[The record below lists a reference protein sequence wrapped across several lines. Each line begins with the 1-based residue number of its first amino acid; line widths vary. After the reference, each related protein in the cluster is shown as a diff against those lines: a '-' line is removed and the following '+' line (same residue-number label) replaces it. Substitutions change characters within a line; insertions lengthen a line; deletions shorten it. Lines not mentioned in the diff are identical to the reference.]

1 MKNILLL
8 DAYNLIYRAR
18 YSGMNKGNNSTVF
31 NFFRGVRPLVEKFNP
46 DITYFVLEG
55 RPKKRIEVSPDYK
68 GQRVY
73 TDKDDFNRQRKEIIS
88 LVKKYFPFIVVKHDD
103 FECDDII
110 NHLAVNNH
118 KNDNVTIVSS
128 DTDFIQSIKENI
140 KLYNPVQKK
149 FLEATTY
156 DYVSWKSLVGD
167 KSDNIEGFKG
177 IGNKKA
183 QKLLSDNNALEDF
196 LIKENNRDIYNR
208 NTFMIKFHELNNSEI
223 TSIQLH
229 SLSNKPDWNNLKQ
242 IFIDYEFNSITKKD
256 KTWNNFINTFDNL
269 ERNMKY
275 DNWNSFAK

>member
-31 NFFRGVRPLVEKFNP
+31 NFFRGIRPLVEKFNP

-55 RPKKRIEVSPDYK
+55 RPKKRLEVSPDYK

-88 LVKKYFPFIVVKHDD
+88 LVKEYLPFIVVKHDD

-196 LIKENNRDIYNR
+196 LIKENNRDIYNK
-208 NTFMIKFHELNNSEI
+208 NTFMIKFHELNNSEVN
-223 TSIQLH
+223 TLQLH

-242 IFIDYEFNSITKKD
+242 IFINYDFNSITKKD
-256 KTWNNFINTFDNL
+256 KTWNNFINTFNNL
-269 ERNMKY
+269 ERNMQY
-275 DNWNSFAK
+275 DN

>member
-275 DNWNSFAK
+275 DN

>member
-55 RPKKRIEVSPDYK
+55 RPKKRLEVSPDYK

-223 TSIQLH
+223 TSLQLH

-242 IFIDYEFNSITKKD
+242 IFINYEFNSITKKD
-256 KTWNNFINTFDNL
+256 KTWNNFINTFNNL

-275 DNWNSFAK
+275 DN

>member
-18 YSGMNKGNNSTVF
+18 YSGMNKGNNSTIF
-31 NFFRGVRPLVEKFNP
+31 NFFRGIRPLVEKFNP

-55 RPKKRIEVSPDYK
+55 RPKKRLEVSPDYK

-88 LVKKYFPFIVVKHDD
+88 LVKEYFPFIVVKHDD

-110 NHLAVNNH
+110 NHIAVNNH
-118 KNDNVTIVSS
+118 KEDRVTIVSS
-128 DTDFIQSIKENI
+128 DTDFIQSISENI
-140 KLYNPVQKK
+140 NLYNPVQKK
-149 FLEATTY
+149 FLESTEY

-183 QKLLSDNNALEDF
+183 QKLLSDSSILENF
-196 LIKENNRDIYNR
+196 LIKENNREIYNR
-208 NTFMIKFHELNNSEI
+208 NKLMKKIQELSSNEI
-223 TSIQLH
+223 STLQLH
-229 SLSNKPDWNNLKQ
+229 RLNDKPDWNNLKQ
-242 IFIDYEFNSITKKD
+242 IFVDYEFNSMTNKD
-256 KTWNNFINTFDNL
+256 KTWNNFVNTFDNL
-269 ERNMKY
+269 ERNIKY
-275 DNWNSFAK
+275 DN